1 MITNNN
7 EIVTDVVQNYNGFD
21 DEFGEC
27 AVTPQMLR
35 EKAGVEETEDD
46 GDDEF
51 GECAVTPQMLKEK
64 AGVEETKEED
74 DEFGDCAVTPQ
85 MLREKAGVEKIDED
99 ENVDEDDENDEND
112 EDDED
117 DLPKLFAPLTKNNEW
132 WVDRNQMFDINKV
145 EPGDDIHI
153 PKVIDGEFD
162 SFLHNKLA
170 QRSRSKICF
179 QVKGIHESAP
189 SLIFTTE
196 KLKTV
201 INSHRIGNKTK
212 PFYPL
217 KTDFFAVDYL
227 NRNGIDCYLKPIKS
241 KNETVGKSRCFI
253 TCIGHFLTAEINF
266 LGTGAVKENIKRLQ
280 RNEKGARIET
290 ARRIRCVTPVRKQE
304 LDYVELDFLIVID
317 GVEYILCLRLIDTGA
332 IHGVASYND
341 FCKASGHKLKY
352 KDNFTKDEKSRMFE
366 MCLRRCQ
373 DFGDYALGDLEVY
386 DALDLFKDKW
396 FEVYQLL
403 GLQDYYQ
410 IPKLTIGGSV
420 KDLFSAALAKKL
432 GISGDGWKKEFNK
445 FADKHLYE
453 QSAGSLRA
461 YSKNTRAL
469 LAKVEGGRCRNNRP
483 TDIFVARKVNGK
495 YDAVI
500 ICDIDISGCYG
511 EGQRNQDY
519 LIGGPEGYNFNISD
533 INDYLS
539 IREWLISY
547 GVEVDKLIE
556 AADKRD
562 YKVWRNPENW
572 GELVKGCWQARFSS
586 NGQLE
591 HPQDFF
597 ASWFTNSSNGVDVM
611 AKFINQM
618 ECDSEGL
625 VTDWVDFNEEEGN
638 LKIFNH
644 EIHNAVITQDGL
656 EWILAIASK
665 RQREELLDN
674 THILSSQV
682 YPRSQRITGE
692 PHVALKHL
700 EETHKNWKLKNTME
714 RVDRG
719 DGVKSWRYHDKECHA
734 WFSVNLGE
742 LLINDLLIERKKAK
756 AVHGKKSPLDV
767 LFKLCVNTL
776 YGDMVSKYFVTAN
789 TVVGNNITARARLL
803 CWCMEKGLHGWQSIT
818 DGCAFEPTG
827 VLFPSRDNINGET
840 VNLHRKGSR
849 LDRNNKRVRRGNLN
863 SVKEIKGLT
872 VEFETWNK
880 EIKQP
885 ELVAYVGLE
894 ITHQDGRIEKLL
906 PVLKPNKD
914 NPEYQ
919 DLDYNPAANW
929 IDKEAMSHL
938 SNVFPMVSVLHE
950 DTKSIKVNEDLS
962 VSFKDR
968 KGQFSF
974 ETKDIFTEG
983 GFHGSANYTLKKLH
997 NSNYKARGYE
1007 TKRKHTSIVKGDGW
1021 KHTKLIEGNEYGDK
1035 NNPAK
1040 DLLNQLVSNPSRMK
1054 RQKVAVKQGIIKSG
1068 DYRNLATKY
1077 ESIGLETGDTI
1088 LKAVLMQ
1095 EFSLSQFTFLTHEQ
1109 YQKWNKVITKCKLKY
1124 KQSLESFFLNDDG
1137 TLDFVKMTNTVDEMI
1152 AQGVEN
1158 PIKVLDKHRN
1168 KTRDENLY
1176 HPEFNV
1182 FCQVKDRLN
1191 GFSEE

>member
-1 MITNNN
+1 MNNVTN
-7 EIVTDVVQNYNGFD
+7 VVENYNNFEDEFD
-21 DEFGEC
+21 DEFGDC
-27 AVTPQMLR
+27 SVTPQMLR
-35 EKAGVEETEDD
+35 EKAGIEEPTANDKDEF
-46 GDDEF
+46 DDEF
-51 GECAVTPQMLKEK
+51 GECCVTAQMLREK
-64 AGVEETKEED
+64 ADIEETEGEED
-74 DEFGDCAVTPQ
+74 EFEDCAVTPQ
-85 MLREKAGVEKIDED
+85 MLREKAGVEKLDED
-99 ENVDEDDENDEND
+99 ENIEDEN
-112 EDDED
+112 
-117 DLPKLFAPLTKNNEW
+117 DLPKLFAPLPKNNEW
-132 WVDRNQMFDINKV
+132 WIDRSQMFDISKV

-153 PKVIDGEFD
+153 PEAIDTEFD
-162 SFLHNKLA
+162 SFLYNKLA
-170 QRSRSKICF
+170 QRSRKKICF

-201 INSHRIGNKTK
+201 INSHRIGNKCK

-227 NRNGIDCYLKPIKS
+227 NRNGIDCYIKAIKS
-241 KNETVGKSRCFI
+241 KNETIGKPKCFI

-352 KDNFTKDEKSRMFE
+352 KDNFTKDEKSRMFD

-373 DFGDYALGDLEVY
+373 DFGDYALGDLEVP
-386 DALDLFKDKW
+386 DALYSFAEKW
-396 FEVYQLL
+396 QEVYQLL
-403 GLQDYYQ
+403 GLEDYYQ

-420 KDLFSAALAKKL
+420 KDLFSAALSRKL
-432 GISGDGWKKEFNK
+432 GIFGDGWKKTFKK
-445 FADKHLYE
+445 FADKYLYE

-461 YSKNTRAL
+461 YSNNTRAL

-519 LIGGPEGYNFNISD
+519 FIGKPEVYDFKVSD
-533 INDYLS
+533 NNDYLS
-539 IREWLISY
+539 LRKWLISY
-547 GVEVDKLIE
+547 EVEVDKLIE
-556 AADKRD
+556 AVDKRD

-572 GELVKGCWQARFSS
+572 GELVKGGWQARFSS
-586 NGQLE
+586 NGQLK

-625 VTDWVDFNEEEGN
+625 VTDWVDFDEEEGN

-665 RQREELLDN
+665 RQRQELLDE

-682 YPRSQRITGE
+682 YPRSQRITDE
-692 PHVALKHL
+692 PPVALKQL
-700 EETHKNWKLKNTME
+700 EETHKNWKLRNTME

-818 DGCAFEPTG
+818 DGCAYEVTG
-827 VLFPSRDNINGET
+827 VVFAGRDAIDGEC
-840 VNLHRKGSR
+840 VNLHRKDSKLNR
-849 LDRNNKRVRRGNLN
+849 WKVKRGNL
-863 SVKEIKGLT
+863 SSAKEIKGVT
-872 VEFETWNK
+872 VEFETWNEEK
-880 EIKQP
+880 KQP
-885 ELVAYVGLE
+885 ELAAYVGLE
-894 ITHQDGRIEKLL
+894 ITHQDGRIEELL
-906 PVLKPNKD
+906 PVLKSNKN
-914 NPEYQ
+914 NPAYQ

-938 SNVFPMVSVLHE
+938 SKVFPMVSILHE
-950 DTKSIKVNEDLS
+950 DTKSIKVKEDLS
-962 VSFKDR
+962 VSFEDR

-997 NSNYKARGYE
+997 GSNYKARGYE

-1021 KHTKLIEGNEYGDK
+1021 RNTKLIEGDEYGDK

-1040 DLLNQLVSNPSRMK
+1040 DLLNQLVSNPARMK

-1068 DYRNLATKY
+1068 DYRNLSTKY

-1109 YQKWNKVITKCKLKY
+1109 YQKWNKVITKYKLKY
-1124 KQSLESFFLNDDG
+1124 KQSLESFFLNNDG

-1158 PIKVLDKHRN
+1158 PIKALDKHRN
-1168 KTRDENLY
+1168 KTRDEHLY

-1182 FCQVKDRLN
+1182 FCEVRNKLN